1 MRVIHVVPSLDV
13 AAGGLT
19 RSVVELCAAEASL
32 GATVTL
38 LTMGRSPYPSGR
50 GFEIRAVSPLR
61 GTRQAPTTAWTSLL
75 RREVARAEIVH
86 LHSLWNPA
94 VALAARQC
102 RRAAIPFVLS
112 PHGMLQTVSMTRKPW
127 RKRLALLVSERATL
141 SSAAAFRFLSEVEA
155 RDSARLTP
163 DNVPTFII
171 PNGVTPALSVTAQ
184 ADRFLARYPRLKGKE
199 IVLFL
204 GRLHWS
210 KQLDLQFDALSLLDR
225 QDLYWVLVGP
235 DEGERD
241 RLERRVNMSPLADRV
256 LYTGEVEHETALDAL
271 AAADVV
277 LLTSRHEAH
286 SMAMNEALAV
296 GVPLVMTDT
305 VGFTLAGD
313 RRAARV
319 VPGKP
324 EALASAVAEILDE
337 SQETASMRTAARELV
352 AEILAWPFVARATLG
367 LYDRI
372 TATGDERIP
381 NR

>member
-163 DNVPTFII
+163 DNVPIFII

>member
-1 MRVIHVVPSLDV
+1 MRLSHVVPSLDV

-19 RSVVELCAAEASL
+19 RSVMELCAAEASL

-38 LTMGRSPYPSGR
+38 LTMDRPPYPTGR
-50 GFEIRAVSPLR
+50 GFEIRAATPLR

-102 RRAAIPFVLS
+102 RRAAVPFVLS

-155 RDSARLTP
+155 RDSVRLTP
-163 DNVPTFII
+163 DDVHVAII
-171 PNGVTPALSVTAQ
+171 PNGVDPGLSVSAQ
-184 ADRFLARYPRLKGKE
+184 ADRFLERYPRLKGKE

-210 KQLDLQFDALSLLDR
+210 KQLDLQFEALSLLDR

-241 RLERRVNMSPLADRV
+241 RLERLVDTSPLADRV

-286 SMAMNEALAV
+286 SMTMNEALAV

-305 VGFTLAGD
+305 VGFTLASD
-313 RRAARV
+313 RGAARM
-319 VPGKP
+319 VPGNP
-324 EALASAVAEILDE
+324 EALASAVGEILDE
-337 SQETASMRTAARELV
+337 SQEPANMRATARQLV
-352 AEILAWPFVARATLG
+352 AEILAWPFVARATLD
-367 LYDRI
+367 LYRRTID
-372 TATGDERIP
+372 AAK
-381 NR
+381 